1 MSKIPLRFYPHCAA
15 HYTQRIRMSLTSRV
29 IAIHRHKGGSCT
41 SSRSYKGNTDR
52 NKGGRIR
59 KGFQTNTLTKT
70 INSYLVSPTRRWTSR
85 KHSQTEH
92 CRISERSHFWK
103 RSAKTGSS
111 KPQKKNYMKKNCK
124 LQSVSRY
131 QGGSIHQVENRQQT
145 LCDYPRMQ
153 AFVGYEIATRCTKI
167 RGWII
172 RQADNILKNDE

>member
-59 KGFQTNTLTKT
+59 KGFQTNTLKKT
-70 INSYLVSPTRRWTSR
+70 INSYVVSPTRRWTSR

-131 QGGSIHQVENRQQT
+131 QGGSIHRLKIGNKHYVTTLECKPLLGTRLQQGT
-145 LCDYPRMQ
+145 QKEGGGLFDKLTTY
-153 AFVGYEIATRCTKI
+153 
-167 RGWII
+167 
-172 RQADNILKNDE
+172 